1 MHEPHKG
8 YVVAELSVDDLV
20 EVYRLRELLEAE
32 AIRVAVPRLTTD
44 DLAAI
49 ETAARAVD
57 AAGRAGDT
65 ALMTEANREFHFLL
79 FDVAG
84 LPRLARTLGQ
94 LWDATDVYRAVY
106 FSGATNRTSVRHEH
120 RALLDALVARDA
132 EAAVTAQHEHRENSV
147 TAVSAALTR

>member
-1 MHEPHKG
+1 M
-8 YVVAELSVDDLV
+8 
-20 EVYRLRELLEAE
+20 
-32 AIRVAVPRLTTD
+32 AVPRLTTD

-84 LPRLARTLGQ
+84 MPRLSRTLRQ

-106 FSGATNRTSVRHEH
+106 FSGATNRTRVRHEH
-120 RALLDALVARDA
+120 RALLDALRARDA